1 MDETTTPPPAAK
13 GQKDASSAAK
23 GQENESL
30 TAKGQENIPLVVKS
44 QKDMPS
50 VTGGQ
55 KDASS
60 AAKGQNDMPLA
71 TGGRKGAS
79 SAAKGQKD
87 RNHYAFNTAGVAYDY
102 QMPERQQFLRISVRG
117 ISSSPLK
124 LDSST
129 SVPPI
134 SPTPEEL
141 DYTQGAEQVLW
152 VGMSLMPSVGQSSS
166 GKGQA
171 KPGTTQPPPKRRRGP
186 KASKEV
192 NIDGEKLF
200 DIIPYSSQAIR
211 VVVRYKGK
219 SAKLYALIE
228 PMDGLCKGY
237 TRSVDEVFYF
247 AEFRDDALRSIE
259 DRRRKWQEIIRDA
272 VNADSK
278 TEVKSLKTYDTTK
291 IDVPWGL
298 NFANEVQSLVAMYTI
313 QPESWILDAL
323 LELLKRVDYD
333 LSYRPSTKNVYLHKL
348 IDIEKKF
355 DEGDAENVLPEC
367 LVLWPELEELNLVAG
382 DVMELANGLRQGKV
396 TLEYRLIRGVLVDW
410 KRRCQERGNGFKD
423 LAEAVLST
431 RKYVLLQIGEIPP
444 SSKSIKSDAVIAFIK
459 CEADYLRSLA
469 EYSKRY
475 AEALK
480 DSQGNQTVVLDL
492 PAIWANFKDKPD
504 VDSARLYAVG
514 VHRYSVT
521 QVMVKDQAIGQ
532 KLNGH
537 VISLDRFLESL
548 KLAAG
553 EEEVTTDN
561 DE

>member
-1 MDETTTPPPAAK
+1 MGETTAPPPATK

-30 TAKGQENIPLVVKS
+30 TAKGQENTPLVAKG
-44 QKDMPS
+44 QKGMPS
-50 VTGGQ
+50 VTAGQ
-55 KDASS
+55 KDALS

-71 TGGRKGAS
+71 TGGPS
-79 SAAKGQKD
+79 SAAEVQKD

-152 VGMSLMPSVGQSSS
+152 VGMSLMTSVGQSSS

-171 KPGTTQPPPKRRRGP
+171 NPGTTQPPPKRRRGP
-186 KASKEV
+186 KPSKV
-192 NIDGEKLF
+192 SIDSEKPF
-200 DIIPYSSQAIR
+200 DIIPYSSQALR

-219 SAKLYALIE
+219 NAKLYALVE
-228 PMDGLCKGY
+228 PMDGLY
-237 TRSVDEVFYF
+237 
-247 AEFRDDALRSIE
+247 
-259 DRRRKWQEIIRDA
+259 RRKKWQEIIRDA
-272 VNADSK
+272 VNAKSK
-278 TEVKSLKTYDTTK
+278 TEVKSLKTYDTTR

-298 NFANEVQSLVAMYTI
+298 SFANEVQSLVAMYTI

-323 LELLKRVDYD
+323 LELLKRVDHD
-333 LSYRPSTKNVYLHKL
+333 LSYCPSTKNVYLHKL

-355 DEGDAENVLPEC
+355 GEGDAENVLPEC
-367 LVLWPELEELNLVAG
+367 LVLWPELEELDLVPG

-410 KRRCQERGNGFKD
+410 KRRCQERGAGFKD

-431 RKYVLLQIGEIPP
+431 RKYVLLQIGEILP
-444 SSKSIKSDAVIAFIK
+444 SSKSIKSDAVTAFVK
-459 CEADYLRSLA
+459 CEADYLRSLT
-469 EYSKRY
+469 EYGKRF

-480 DSQGNQTVVLDL
+480 DSQGNQTVALDL

-504 VDSARLYAVG
+504 VDSARLYAIN

-521 QVMVKDQAIGQ
+521 QMMAKDQAIGQ

-537 VISLDRFLESL
+537 VIFLDRFLESL

-553 EEEVTTDN
+553 EEEVTTDS